1 MIYYCGGSFLA
12 CPTSEAEKS
21 THNAH
26 LTFHWL
32 FTMKKD
38 SLLISFKPGYMLSV
52 QLHRHTFLGK
62 KSLHIF
68 PKKQENNHIN
78 SSSFHFIFFT
88 LLCRLSF
95 DILCVTV
102 AIANVAIAF
111 QNVLICHNNIE
122 KLLYFSVLSERRKQ

>member
-12 CPTSEAEKS
+12 RPTSEAGKS

-26 LTFHWL
+26 LTFHRL

-38 SLLISFKPGYMLSV
+38 SLLISPKRGYMLSV
-52 QLHRHTFLGK
+52 QLHRHTFLKKK

-88 LLCRLSF
+88 LLCRPSF

-102 AIANVAIAF
+102 ATAF
-111 QNVLICHNNIE
+111 
-122 KLLYFSVLSERRKQ
+122 